1 VLEEEVELLRTL
13 VPLVAVAVAVEH
25 GFTVNLRWDQ
35 ELMQ

>member
-13 VPLVAVAVAVEH
+13 VPLAVVAVAVDH

-35 ELMQ
+35 ELIQ